1 MSRKRT
7 LSLCTGDSAHGQMAE
22 GLVDPS
28 LMKYWLVP
36 DEPGRDAQCP
46 DAPLCST
53 DDEEGAAM
61 QEQAQQD
68 LTFWAHVLESAHDEE
83 TRSFALAGYQFA
95 ALQLIFGGL

>member
-68 LTFWAHVLESAHDEE
+68 S
-83 TRSFALAGYQFA
+83 G
-95 ALQLIFGGL
+95 QLHLD